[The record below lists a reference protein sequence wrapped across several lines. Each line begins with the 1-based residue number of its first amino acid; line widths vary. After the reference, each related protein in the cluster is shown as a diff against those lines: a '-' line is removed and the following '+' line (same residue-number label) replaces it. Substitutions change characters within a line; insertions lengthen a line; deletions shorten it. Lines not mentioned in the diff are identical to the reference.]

1 MSGNNLLTGL
11 LLSAGLSLGGLS
23 QAGQADS
30 TKATTG
36 HPEQTRFCV
45 ALDGTAPGVS
55 GEPAPNCGCS
65 GGNCA
70 CKPK

>member
-1 MSGNNLLTGL
+1 MTGNNLLTGL
-11 LLSAGLSLGGLS
+11 LLSAGLSLGGS
-23 QAGQADS
+23 SGPAHADS
-30 TKATTG
+30 TKAPTR